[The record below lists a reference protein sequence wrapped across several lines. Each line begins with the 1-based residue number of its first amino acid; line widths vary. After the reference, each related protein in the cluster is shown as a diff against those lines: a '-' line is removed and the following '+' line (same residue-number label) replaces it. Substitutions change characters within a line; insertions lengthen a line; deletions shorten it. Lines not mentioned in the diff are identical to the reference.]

1 MEAERKKVMRFAE
14 NNRISHRQLFRQI
27 ILVFP
32 APFLLCLFKNGEM
45 LGISA
50 MAGTVAVAVLL
61 SFYVIWLIR
70 LAPAY
75 GELEKMQGIFTV
87 RFIGLFFLIYV
98 ILSAAF
104 LSDLLGEVIPR
115 SLISGISGKWLSF
128 LAMAACSLGT
138 HRGMQRRGRIAEV
151 SGGIFLAGILL
162 LMALSAGQGKTGY
175 FLETVEGAGGGFSAD
190 QLIQDF
196 YALLCAFS
204 GVGLL
209 PFGLEKVEKQGSARK
224 PVILAFLTVCGI
236 ILGMQFLLP
245 AVFGRNRLLVEAY
258 PVLPLLDG
266 ADLPGNVLARFDVIW
281 MGFLVFGL
289 LFALG
294 SLFHYGNQIAEKTR
308 LGTGRYWIPAAGWLL
323 SLYEKNGVG
332 IREYYGW
339 YLGYIFVP
347 FLLVIQL
354 FLSMENRGKWKKKV
368 TAAALIMVLGLT
380 GTGCAAVEP
389 EKRLYPL
396 ALGAGVSEEGFALK
410 YAMPDMNV
418 TTGQEKPDEDPV
430 SVLTLTGK
438 SFSEIEEVYNR
449 SQEKFLDLGHLQ
461 VVILDENMLEEE
473 YRSAI
478 IPYLK
483 QEEHVGEDVY
493 VFRTQMLGD
502 VFRWKGAQESSV
514 GEYLQGIQ
522 ENRTTGQ
529 QKKGVTLREVYHQ
542 FYQDGTLPWLP
553 SVRVDGELLEVDY
566 GSGE

>member
-1 MEAERKKVMRFAE
+1 MRFAE

-75 GELEKMQGIFTV
+75 GELEKMQGVFTV

-98 ILSAAF
+98 ILSTAF
-104 LSDLLGEVIPR
+104 LADLLSEVIPG

-128 LAMAACSLGT
+128 LAVAACSLGT

-175 FLETVEGAGGGFSAD
+175 FLETVEGAGGFSID
-190 QLIQDF
+190 QLVQDF

-308 LGTGRYWIPAAGWLL
+308 FGTGRYWIPAAGWLL

-368 TAAALIMVLGLT
+368 TAAALIMILGLT

-396 ALGAGVSEEGFALK
+396 ALGAGVSEEGFVLK

-438 SFSEIEEVYNR
+438 SFSEIEDVYNR

-473 YRSAI
+473 YRSVL

-542 FYQDGTLPWLP
+542 FYQDGTLPWIP
-553 SVRVDGELLEVDY
+553 SVWVDGELLEVDY
-566 GSGE
+566 GSSE

>member
-1 MEAERKKVMRFAE
+1 MRFAE

-45 LGISA
+45 LGVNA
-50 MAGTVAVAVLL
+50 MAGTILAAVLL

-75 GELEKMQGIFTV
+75 GELSRMTGNITV
-87 RFIGLFFLIYV
+87 RFIGLFFLLYV

-104 LSDLLGEVIPR
+104 LADLLAKVIPQ
-115 SLISGISGKWLSF
+115 SLISGISGKWMIRDVYAF
-128 LAMAACSLGT
+128 LC
-138 HRGMQRRGRIAEV
+138 V
-151 SGGIFLAGILL
+151 
-162 LMALSAGQGKTGY
+162 
-175 FLETVEGAGGGFSAD
+175 
-190 QLIQDF
+190 
-196 YALLCAFS
+196 FS

-236 ILGMQFLLP
+236 VLGMQVLLP
-245 AVFGRNRLLVEAY
+245 AVFGKNRLLAETY

-289 LFALG
+289 LFSLG
-294 SLFHYGNQIAEKTR
+294 SLFHYGNQIAEKTK
-308 LGTGRYWIPAAGWLL
+308 LGSGRYWIPAAGWIL
-323 SLYEKNGVG
+323 SLYEKNGAG
-332 IREYYGW
+332 IEKYYGW
-339 YLGYIFVP
+339 YLAYIFVP
-347 FLLVIQL
+347 LLLVIQI
-354 FLSMENRGKWKKKV
+354 FLSVENKGRWKKK
-368 TAAALIMVLGLT
+368 ALSVSLFFFVSLM

-389 EKRLYPL
+389 EKRMYPL
-396 ALGAGVSEEGFALK
+396 ALGAGVSEEGFVLK

-418 TTGQEKPDEDPV
+418 TTGQEKPEEDPV
-430 SVLTLTGK
+430 SVLTLAGRN
-438 SFSEIEEVYNR
+438 FQEIEEVYNR

-461 VVILDENMLEEE
+461 VVILDESMLTEENRKAFLE
-473 YRSAI
+473 
-478 IPYLK
+478 YLK

-493 VFRTQMLGD
+493 MFRTGMLGE
-502 VFRWKGAQESSV
+502 VFHWKGAEESSV

-529 QKKGVTLREVYHQ
+529 QKKGVTLREAYHQ
-542 FYQDGTLPWLP
+542 FYQDGTLPWIP
-553 SVRVDGELLEVDY
+553 SVCVNGDLLEVDY
-566 GSGE
+566 GSAE